1 MRTYCLQ
8 TITNELMRTAIL
20 QHRVVLDYLLAE
32 EGGVCGKSN
41 VSNCC
46 LEIDDVGEVVLQL
59 TTDIRKLAHVP
70 VQTWSG
76 WNAPEPC
83 SERPGEAEQRGG
95 GEGPRQ
101 EQEIAWAR
109 GYKTPEKF
117 RRYVAW
123 GAFPSLSVGALFC
136 GNAGPEA
143 GGSGI
148 RCLFGGLL
156 QPLVIEAALLGLPRA
171 SEPLWGESSQRKGCL
186 WPETEQ
192 EAAGSSVERSP
203 LWLGEAQSFLRPV
216 LGQVLAVLSRK
227 ALGWWCLSP
236 NLYAWGLSEEQGI
249 LKLGAFLHLRESVDD
264 LLSDLLG
271 FEDVPC
277 WEREV
282 LVQQPVISEGEEAAS
297 RVSQSQ
303 RPLNSLCVPWGDS
316 KSPFGVPRSGICPCP
331 SSSRLPV
338 LFPDESPVNS
348 TRTSW
353 LAKGRSGRARG
364 TSSPASQKSRV
375 AEDFFDRFP
384 AEGVEAAEGSSAS
397 GGEPQGLLQ
406 SLKGLDDLE
415 ADLLG
420 ASRPSSG
427 PGKTTVKEP
436 PAAQTPLCTATP
448 VWKRK
453 ELTFE
458 EDSDDLMAALGLGS
472 GPGRAGRQGKKA
484 EEEEVRPARAKLDE
498 LLGRGSMT
506 RTLGERREVKLAKE
520 YQKQLEKEEGRH
532 KDDFV
537 FGAYQPTVASTAKGR
552 PARRQP
558 LRFSA
563 EKNNKLKAEP
573 LSKAPLSASQ
583 NPAWGR
589 RNRSGWL
596 GLKRE
601 EFFDLELSSPAKA
614 SPAGSSPSPAA
625 AGQPGPARQLLA
637 AEEAAA
643 KTDPVEEEED
653 WLSAALA
660 RKKAQA
666 QAKAQ
671 ERTAKPSEVP
681 GEGLNPGSPVSP
693 PAASP
698 GAQPQAAA
706 VPDKAASTRSSR
718 RMSACFSLSCGA
730 AVHHSCLCAH
740 AGHRSPGS
748 APRNKPH
755 VVRCV
760 QADPL
765 LPSAEAEHRF
775 RGHCKW
781 LRGPSLLPS

>member
-1 MRTYCLQ
+1 MGGVEALPAGERLKHLRPQSEDLVAKMLDIRTPFNSDSGSANPLSGLPEAKLRKGGYTPLEKCLCQ
-8 TITNELMRTAIL
+8 EWGHKGNRERETKRKSKEKMIQYRMVEWTEEPIKSDDLFWPKFGTTDHWTCQALNSYLSNKKPYNQEECNYAQGGGPTAAAPPRGLRRALRSDRGARGARPGNKAESEQQILQIRSGVDPTSPVGEALLKTQFVAKSWGDTREKLKKLDDWQDQGLQELLREAQKMRTAIL
-20 QHRVVLDYLLAE
+20 QHRMVLDYLLAE

-46 LEIDDVGEVVLQL
+46 LEIDDA
-59 TTDIRKLAHVP
+59 TK
-70 VQTWSG
+70 
-76 WNAPEPC
+76 
-83 SERPGEAEQRGG
+83 
-95 GEGPRQ
+95 PR
-101 EQEIAWAR
+101 
-109 GYKTPEKF
+109 
-117 RRYVAW
+117 
-123 GAFPSLSVGALFC
+123 
-136 GNAGPEA
+136 
-143 GGSGI
+143 
-148 RCLFGGLL
+148 
-156 QPLVIEAALLGLPRA
+156 
-171 SEPLWGESSQRKGCL
+171 
-186 WPETEQ
+186 
-192 EAAGSSVERSP
+192 RS
-203 LWLGEAQSFLRPV
+203 
-216 LGQVLAVLSRK
+216 
-227 ALGWWCLSP
+227 
-236 NLYAWGLSEEQGI
+236 
-249 LKLGAFLHLRESVDD
+249 
-264 LLSDLLG
+264 
-271 FEDVPC
+271 
-277 WEREV
+277 
-282 LVQQPVISEGEEAAS
+282 
-297 RVSQSQ
+297 
-303 RPLNSLCVPWGDS
+303 
-316 KSPFGVPRSGICPCP
+316 FGV
-331 SSSRLPV
+331 L
-338 LFPDESPVNS
+338 DESPVNS

-375 AEDFFDRFP
+375 AEDFFDRLP

-420 ASRPSSG
+420 ASRPGSG

-498 LLGRGSMT
+498 FLGRGSMT
-506 RTLGERREVKLAKE
+506 RTLEEPDLGERREVKLAKE

-537 FGAYQPTVASTAKGR
+537 FGAYQPTVASIAKGR

-563 EKNNKLKAEP
+563 EKNSELKAEP

-583 NPAWGR
+583 SPAWGC

-614 SPAGSSPSPAA
+614 SPAGSSRSPAA

-718 RMSACFSLSCGA
+718 
-730 AVHHSCLCAH
+730 
-740 AGHRSPGS
+740 
-748 APRNKPH
+748 
-755 VVRCV
+755 
-760 QADPL
+760 
-765 LPSAEAEHRF
+765 
-775 RGHCKW
+775 
-781 LRGPSLLPS
+781 

>member
-1 MRTYCLQ
+1 M
-8 TITNELMRTAIL
+8 
-20 QHRVVLDYLLAE
+20 
-32 EGGVCGKSN
+32 GGVEA
-41 VSNCC
+41 
-46 LEIDDVGEVVLQL
+46 LPAGERLKHLRPQSEDLVAKML
-59 TTDIRKLAHVP
+59 DIRTPFNSDSGSANPLSGLPEAKL
-70 VQTWSG
+70 
-76 WNAPEPC
+76 
-83 SERPGEAEQRGG
+83 RKGG
-95 GEGPRQ
+95 YTPLEKCLCQ
-101 EQEIAWAR
+101 EWGHKGNRER

-123 GAFPSLSVGALFC
+123 GAFPSLSVKRNLF
-136 GNAGPEA
+136 
-143 GGSGI
+143 S
-148 RCLFGGLL
+148 
-156 QPLVIEAALLGLPRA
+156 
-171 SEPLWGESSQRKGCL
+171 
-186 WPETEQ
+186 
-192 EAAGSSVERSP
+192 
-203 LWLGEAQSFLRPV
+203 AQYWVR
-216 LGQVLAVLSRK
+216 
-227 ALGWWCLSP
+227 
-236 NLYAWGLSEEQGI
+236 
-249 LKLGAFLHLRESVDD
+249 
-264 LLSDLLG
+264 
-271 FEDVPC
+271 
-277 WEREV
+277 
-282 LVQQPVISEGEEAAS
+282 
-297 RVSQSQ
+297 
-303 RPLNSLCVPWGDS
+303 
-316 KSPFGVPRSGICPCP
+316 
-331 SSSRLPV
+331 
-338 LFPDESPVNS
+338 
-348 TRTSW
+348 
-353 LAKGRSGRARG
+353 
-364 TSSPASQKSRV
+364 SRV
-375 AEDFFDRFP
+375 AEDFFDRLP

-420 ASRPSSG
+420 ASRPGSG

-498 LLGRGSMT
+498 FLGRGSMT
-506 RTLGERREVKLAKE
+506 RTLEEPDLGERREVKLAKE

-537 FGAYQPTVASTAKGR
+537 FGAYQPTVASIAKGR

-563 EKNNKLKAEP
+563 EKNSELKAER

-583 NPAWGR
+583 SPAWGC

-614 SPAGSSPSPAA
+614 SPAGSSRSPAA

-718 RMSACFSLSCGA
+718 LSPQPWACCYERRLGA
-730 AVHHSCLCAH
+730 PAAQ
-740 AGHRSPGS
+740 
-748 APRNKPH
+748 PH
-755 VVRCV
+755 EDATDC
-760 QADPL
+760 QARQQP
-765 LPSAEAEHRF
+765 
-775 RGHCKW
+775 
-781 LRGPSLLPS
+781 